1 MNYIL
6 SECENLF
13 HQIHMKFPPCWF
25 PLRSV
30 YRKMLTMESSSQTW
44 LSGVYDTRKGI
55 FWVVIEMLEDLLLKD
70 DSKDVSSE
78 NENDSDSDDEIMFVE
93 WEKKHTE
100 IKRDFESITRNDKIR
115 RGFLVLKMLVGL
127 LEHDLCMFIKK

>member
-1 MNYIL
+1 
-6 SECENLF
+6 
-13 HQIHMKFPPCWF
+13 MKFPPCWF

-30 YRKMLTMESSSQTW
+30 YRKMITMESSTQTW
-44 LSGVYDTRKGI
+44 LSGVYNTRNGI
-55 FWVVIEMLEDLLLKD
+55 FWVVIEMLEDLLTKEC
-70 DSKDVSSE
+70 SKDVSMNE
-78 NENDSDSDDEIMFVE
+78 ENDSDSDDEIMYVE

-100 IKRDFESITRNDKIR
+100 IKRDHESISRNDKIK